1 MTATA
6 TPTAVAAQ
14 LKYAPA
20 KLNFKKVKVG
30 VPKFLTLTLSN
41 ASKKGGPSIT
51 LTNATVPA
59 TNPQEFGF
67 PRNGGY
73 TCFLTVAQL
82 APKQSCTLL
91 LEFEP
96 ASTGSKS
103 SSVTIIDNA
112 SNANQVIQMQGVG
125 K

>member
-1 MTATA
+1 MPWNAFHGSSNRSS
-6 TPTAVAAQ
+6 Q
-14 LKYAPA
+14 APYRKIVSPDSPPCA
-20 KLNFKKVKVG
+20 IK
-30 VPKFLTLTLSN
+30 
-41 ASKKGGPSIT
+41 KKGGPSIT